1 MLTMFLKIASI
12 FCMVA
17 VGFIANKKNVLPME
31 SNKYMVNLLLLI
43 TTPCMII
50 GSMASNTLTE
60 ETLRQTMEVIIGSL
74 LYFVLGSF
82 VAFGL
87 TKLMRCPKDDQGI
100 LMVIITAV
108 NTGFMGFPVTKSI
121 FGSDMFFLMV
131 IENQIL
137 TVYLYF
143 ISVIQMNYGH
153 KKGGSLKEII
163 KPLCNM
169 CTLAAVTGFVIL
181 FGGIRLP
188 QVMQDFFNTIGDAT
202 IPISMIVVGIQLG
215 NSNLKKILK
224 NGRLILASILNVAF
238 MPFLTFLAVNW
249 LPLTDA
255 GKLILV
261 FAAAFP
267 CAVVTVAVA
276 SKEGRNA
283 DLMAEG
289 VALTTMLSMVTLPV
303 TAILLMQLYC

>member
-1 MLTMFLKIASI
+1 MLTMFLKVASI

-17 VGFIANKKNVLPME
+17 VGFIANKKNILPME
-31 SNKYMVNLLLLI
+31 ANKYLVNLLLTI

-50 GSMASNTLTE
+50 GSMASNTLTPD
-60 ETLRQTMEVIIGSL
+60 TLRQTMEVIVGSL
-74 LYFVLGSF
+74 LYFIIG
-82 VAFGL
+82 AFISLGL
-87 TKLMRCPKDDQGI
+87 TKLMRCPMENRGV

-108 NTGFMGFPVTKSI
+108 NTGFMGFPITKSI
-121 FGSDMFFLMV
+121 FGDDMFFLMV

-137 TVYLYF
+137 TIYLYF
-143 ISVIQMNYGH
+143 ISVIQMNYGY
-153 KKGGSLKEII
+153 KKGGSLKSIV

-169 CTLAAVTGFVIL
+169 CTLAAVIGFIIL
-181 FGGIRLP
+181 FGGVQLP
-188 QVMQDFFNTIGDAT
+188 PVALDFFNTIGDAT
-202 IPISMIVVGIQLG
+202 IPVSMIVVGIQLG
-215 NSNLKKILK
+215 NSNLKKIIK
-224 NGRLILASILNVAF
+224 NGQLILASLINVTL
-238 MPFLTFLAVNW
+238 MPFLTFLAVHW
-249 LPLTDA
+249 LPLTNA

-289 VALTTMLSMVTLPV
+289 VALTTLFSMATLPI
-303 TAILLMQLYC
+303 AALLLTHLYC

>member
-1 MLTMFLKIASI
+1 MLTMLLKIASI

-17 VGFIANKKNVLPME
+17 VGYIANKKNVLPME
-31 SNKYMVNLLLLI
+31 SNKYFVDLMMKI

-50 GSMASNTLTE
+50 GSMSTNTLTE
-60 ETLRQTMEVIIGSL
+60 DSLRQTIEVIVGSL
-74 LYFVLGSF
+74 VYFVVGSL

-87 TKLMRCPKDDQGI
+87 AKLLGGPKEDQGI
-100 LMVIITAV
+100 LMVVITAV
-108 NTGFMGFPVTKSI
+108 NTGFMGFPVTKSV
-121 FGSDMFFLMV
+121 FGDEMFFLMV

-163 KPLCNM
+163 KPLCNL
-169 CTLAAVTGFVIL
+169 CTLAAIIGFIIFFCGIKLPVIA
-181 FGGIRLP
+181 
-188 QVMQDFFNTIGDAT
+188 QDFFNTIGDAT
-202 IPISMIVVGIQLG
+202 VPVSMIVVGIQLG
-215 NSNLKKILK
+215 NSDLKKIIK
-224 NGRLILASILNVAF
+224 NGRLILASLLNVIF

-249 LPLTDA
+249 LPLTNA

-261 FAAAFP
+261 YAAAFP
-267 CAVVTVAVA
+267 CAVITVAVA

-289 VALTTMLSMVTLPV
+289 VALTTLFSIVTLPV
-303 TAILLMQLYC
+303 ISLLLMGLYC

>member
-1 MLTMFLKIASI
+1 MLTTFLKVASI

-17 VGFIANKKNVLPME
+17 IGFLANKKKVLPME
-31 SNKYMVNLLLLI
+31 ANQYMVSLLLTI
-43 TTPCMII
+43 TNPCMII
-50 GSMASNTLTE
+50 GSMASNTLSE

-74 LYFVLGSF
+74 GYFVIGAF
-82 VAFGL
+82 VALGL
-87 TKLMRCPKDDQGI
+87 TKLMRCPKDDQGV

-121 FGSDMFFLMV
+121 FGDDMFFLMV
-131 IENQIL
+131 IQNQIL

-153 KKGGSLKEII
+153 KKSGSLKDVI

-169 CTLAAVTGFVIL
+169 CTLAAIIGFIIF
-181 FGGIRLP
+181 FGGIQLP
-188 QVMQDFFNTIGDAT
+188 EIVTDFFNTIGDAT

-215 NSNLKKILK
+215 NSNLKKIIK
-224 NGRLILASILNVAF
+224 NGRLILASILNVTI

-249 LPLTDA
+249 LPLTNP

-276 SKEGRNA
+276 TKEGRNA

-289 VALTTMLSMVTLPV
+289 VALTTLLSMITLPI
-303 TAILLMQLYC
+303 TAILLMHLYC

>member
-1 MLTMFLKIASI
+1 MLTILLKIASI

-17 VGFIANKKNVLPME
+17 VGFIANRKNVLPIE
-31 SNKYMVNLLLLI
+31 SNKYLVNLLLVI

-50 GSMASNTLTE
+50 GSMASNTLSE
-60 ETLRQTMEVIIGSL
+60 DTLRQTMEVIIGSL
-74 LYFVLGSF
+74 VYFVVGAL

-87 TKLMRCPKDDQGI
+87 GKLLGGPKEDQGI
-100 LMVIITAV
+100 LMVIITGV
-108 NTGFMGFPVTKSI
+108 NTGFMGFPVTKAI
-121 FGSDMFFLMV
+121 FGDEMFFLMV

-143 ISVIQMNYGH
+143 ISVIQMNYGY
-153 KKGGSLKEII
+153 KKSGSLRDII

-169 CTLAAVTGFVIL
+169 CTLAAIIGFVIF
-181 FGGIRLP
+181 FGSIRLP
-188 QVMQDFFNTIGDAT
+188 EVAVDFFTTIGDAT
-202 IPISMIVVGIQLG
+202 IPVSMIVVGIQLG
-215 NSNLKKILK
+215 TSNLKKILS
-224 NGRLILASILNVAF
+224 NGRLILASILNVTV

-267 CAVVTVAVA
+267 CAVATVAVA

-289 VALTTMLSMVTLPV
+289 VALTTLLSMATLPV
-303 TAILLMQLYC
+303 TAILLMHLYC